1 MRHPVEL
8 LALSA
13 ANESWLAIIRPEV
26 QASHLTVMHVTLAY
40 YLTYYLLFLPQL
52 LTFRL
57 PTPNY
62 IINAHIN

>member
-1 MRHPVEL
+1 
-8 LALSA
+8 
-13 ANESWLAIIRPEV
+13 
-26 QASHLTVMHVTLAY
+26 MHVTLAY